1 MGNNL
6 NKYFTEEKQMV
17 PEYKRRCL
25 TVLIIGEMPIKTTMR
40 ETENL
45 VRVYI
50 IVNTS
55 VLMTFFYI
63 SRIYLPFFC
72 FLIERAHTL

>member
-1 MGNNL
+1 MGNDL
-6 NKYFTEEKQMV
+6 NKYFIEEKQVV
-17 PEYKRRCL
+17 PEYKRRFL
-25 TVLIIGEMPIKTTMR
+25 TLLIIGEMPMKTTMR

-55 VLMTFFYI
+55 VLMTLFYI

-72 FLIERAHTL
+72 FLIESAHTL